1 MFAEYARAGWKLC
14 SIDKGSKGPI
24 YAGWQKNPIPADA
37 AEALVG
43 AGLLHALSGTAALD
57 VDDSDLARPWLA
69 ERGIDLDALLAA
81 DDAVQ
86 ISSGRINR
94 CKLLYRMS
102 RPLRT
107 LKPTGSGLELRCAT
121 ASGTSTQ
128 DVLPPTIHPDTKQ
141 PYVWRLGLL
150 ADWRTPPTIP
160 TTLLAAWRELADPI
174 IPATEVSAAAAPATT
189 PDVDRLRALLAPHD
203 PDAPYDI
210 WLKAG
215 MAIHNATGGSPTGL
229 AVWDEWSKRGV
240 KYKGVGDLRTHYA
253 SFTSAPGKRVVT
265 AASLEVSAPTAAAD
279 EFPEG
284 APAEAEIVAE
294 ATERPKRNSRVASA
308 LGLQTSGDNGK
319 MVCNVYNAEIMT
331 RNLASTS
338 LWLVFDEFLSRK
350 LVQWPDEPAPPHAWQ
365 DVDTVKLQVELQR
378 RGLQTLSTEAARNAA
393 ERIAHEHPVNCV
405 ADWLTSLT
413 WDGERR
419 LTMFLPRAFRTPT
432 DRYYLRSGRNWILS
446 MVRRAYEPKCQ
457 VDTATVLEGPQ
468 GSLKSSA
475 LRALGQPWYY
485 ELVADPD
492 SKDFEQQLRGVWLGE
507 FPELQ
512 SLQRG
517 SIERLKQFITNRED
531 RYRPS
536 FGREEVAYPRRSVLV
551 GTTNRTD
558 WARDETGNRRFI
570 PVECSYVDIAWIT
583 ANRDQIFAEAVC
595 QYRAGRTHWHWP
607 KMVTL
612 EKQAERAPTD
622 PWSDAIEANWR
633 DAAQRDVYGREFV
646 TTPMI
651 LTQVLGVSVKDH
663 TGTHANRA
671 AAALRGL
678 GFEYLAQRRINGVRC
693 RPWYPPAESA
703 TDALLL

>member
-1 MFAEYARAGWKLC
+1 MTSFADYALHGWKLC
-14 SIDKGSKGPI
+14 AITPGAKSPD
-24 YAGWQKNPIPADA
+24 YAGWNTRPIPADA
-37 AEALVG
+37 ADALVG
-43 AGLLHALSGTAALD
+43 AGLLHALSGTCALD

-94 CKLLYRMS
+94 CKLIYRMA

-107 LKPTGSGLELRCAT
+107 LKPAGSGLELRCAT
-121 ASGTSTQ
+121 GEGKSVQ
-128 DVLPPTIHPDTKQ
+128 DVLPFTVHPDTKK

-150 ADWRTPPTIP
+150 ADWRAPPPIP
-160 TTLLAAWRELADPI
+160 AALVAAWRDLADPI
-174 IPATEVSAAAAPATT
+174 LPSAATPAAAPLPS
-189 PDVDRLRALLAPHD
+189 PDVDRLRALLSPHD
-203 PDAPYDI
+203 PDSPYDQWI
-210 WLKAG
+210 KAG

-229 AVWDEWSKRGV
+229 AVWDEWSKRGK
-240 KYKGVGDLRTHYA
+240 KYKGVADLRTHWA

-265 AASLEVSAPTAAAD
+265 AASLEVEKPAAAD
-279 EFPEG
+279 EFPVG
-284 APAEAEIVAE
+284 APAATEIVAE
-294 ATERPKRNSRVASA
+294 ATERPKRNPRIASA
-308 LGLQTSGDNGK
+308 LGLQTSGENGK
-319 MVCNVYNAEIMT
+319 LVCNVYNAEIMT
-331 RNLASTS
+331 RNLVATSTS
-338 LWLVFDEFLSRK
+338 LVFDEFLSRK
-350 LVQWPDEPAPPHAWQ
+350 LVQWPTDTAPHAWQ

-393 ERIAHEHPVNCV
+393 ERIAHENPVNCV
-405 ADWLTSLT
+405 ADWLTSLV

-475 LRALGQPWYY
+475 LRILGTPWYA

-492 SKDFEQQLRGVWLGE
+492 SKDFEQQLRGIWLGE

-536 FGREEVAYPRRSVLV
+536 FGREEVAYPRRCVLV

-570 PVECSYVDIAWIT
+570 PVECTHIDLAWLA
-583 ANRDQIFAEAVC
+583 ANRDQLFAEGVAE
-595 QYRAGRTHWHWP
+595 YKRGRTHWHWP
-607 KMVTL
+607 KSTTL
-612 EKQAERAPTD
+612 EKQAERAPSD
-622 PWSDAIEANWR
+622 LWSDPVERNWR
-633 DAAQRDVYGREFV
+633 DAVQREAATGREFV
-646 TTPMI
+646 TVSDVLVT
-651 LTQVLGVSVKDH
+651 VLGIQPAAH
-663 TGTHANRA
+663 TGVHHARMA
-671 AAALRGL
+671 HVLRGL
-678 GFEYLAQRRINGVRC
+678 GFESASQRRINGVRC
-693 RPWYPPAESA
+693 RPWYAPAVPEK
-703 TDALLL
+703 DPLLG